1 MKKFSLHEPQL
12 KGNEKFNVKQCL
24 DTGWLSSSGNFVSKF
39 ENKLEKFT
47 NTNVICCNSG
57 TSALHI
63 SLILAGVKPGE
74 EVIVPSITFIAT
86 VNTVLYCSANPVFMD
101 CDDSLCM
108 DVDKLL
114 DFLKYKT
121 YSIKKNTFNKKTKK
135 KISAIMITSVFGN
148 LANMRILAKECKSK
162 NIKLIEDAAE
172 ALGSYYSGENIHSG
186 TIGDYG
192 TLSFNVN
199 KIITTGAG
207 GAILYRNNSEKI
219 KIKRLIA
226 QGKIDN
232 LLFKH
237 KFLGYNYGM
246 SNTNAAIG
254 CAQLENIE
262 FILKKKEKINLFY
275 SDFFSKTK
283 NITIIKSKNNQ
294 KANNWLNVIKI
305 KKIDYS
311 NFKKKINQLIKAGI
325 DVRPVWYPC
334 HKQNYLKKY
343 ETYKISLANKIYKN
357 TLCLPS
363 SYFLKDKD
371 LLYICKKI
379 INVFKEK

>member
-12 KGNEKFNVKQCL
+12 KGNEKLNVKQCL

-39 ENKLEKFT
+39 EKKLEKFT
-47 NTNVICCNSG
+47 NTNIICCNSG

-63 SLILAGVKPGE
+63 NLILAGVKPGD

-86 VNTVLYCSANPVFMD
+86 VNVVLYCGANPVFMD
-101 CDDSLCM
+101 CDQSLCM

-114 DFLKYKT
+114 EFLNNKT
-121 YSIKKNTFNKKTKK
+121 YSLKKNTFNKKTKK

-148 LANMRILAKECKSK
+148 LANMQTLVKECKSR

-172 ALGSYYSGENIHSG
+172 ALGSYYSGKNIHSG

-192 TLSFNVN
+192 ALSFNVN
-199 KIITTGAG
+199 KIITAGAG
-207 GAILYRNNSEKI
+207 GAILYKNINEKI

-226 QGKIDN
+226 QGKTDN

-246 SNTNAAIG
+246 SNTSAAIG
-254 CAQLENIE
+254 FAQLENIE
-262 FILKKKEKINLFY
+262 YILAKKEKINLFY
-275 SDFFSKTK
+275 RNFFSKSK
-283 NITIIKSKNNQ
+283 NIKIIESINTQ
-294 KANNWLNVIKI
+294 KVNNWLNVIEI

-311 NFKKKINQLIKAGI
+311 NFKKKINQLIKLGI

-334 HKQNYLKKY
+334 HKQDYLRKY

-357 TLCLPS
+357 SLCLPS

-371 LLYICKKI
+371 LLHICKKI